1 MKNYIFYTIIL
12 LILGVAAYFTL
23 TSNGKLINT
32 LHYDVTV
39 DSLNQVIIDRNK
51 KVDSLNES
59 VNNKVA
65 KINQYQTD
73 LANLTNKLNKE
84 KKNHEKDIN
93 RINSISNRDISNEFA
108 NAFK

>member
-12 LILGVAAYFTL
+12 LILSVVAYFTF

-32 LHYDVTV
+32 SHYDATV

-59 VNNKVA
+59 VKNKVS

>member
-1 MKNYIFYTIIL
+1 MKNYIIYTIIL
-12 LILGVAAYFTL
+12 LILGVAAYFTF
-23 TSNGKLINT
+23 TSSGKLINT
-32 LHYDVTV
+32 SHYDKTV

-65 KINQYQTD
+65 KINKYQTD

-108 NAFK
+108 TAFK